1 VRASVKV
8 GINNLPLKG
17 PSALIDS
24 ADKVVLIPEDRK
36 REGLFPAM
44 SILKNVSL
52 ASLRRFSVG
61 PFIHRQKE
69 IEHVRSM
76 LQSLNVKTSNIHDST
91 DSLSGGNQQKI
102 ILAKWLLL
110 EAKFLLLNDP
120 TRGIDVATKQDIYA
134 LLRGLA
140 EQGKSILIY
149 TTDYEELIGLCD
161 RVIIMYKGQIR
172 KILVG
177 DEISEA
183 NILTASLDLQK

>member
-1 VRASVKV
+1 L
-8 GINNLPLKG
+8 INF
-17 PSALIDS
+17 

-61 PFIHRQKE
+61 PFINRQKE
-69 IEHVRSM
+69 IEHVMSM
-76 LQSLNVKTSNIHDST
+76 LQSLHVKVSNIHDST

-110 EAKFLLLNDP
+110 EAQFLLLNDP
-120 TRGIDVATKQDIYA
+120 TRGIDVATKQDIYG
-134 LLRGLA
+134 LLRVLA
-140 EQGKSILIY
+140 EKGKSILIY

-161 RVIIMYKGQIR
+161 RVIIMYKGQIN

-183 NILTASLDLQK
+183 NILTASLDIQK

>member
-1 VRASVKV
+1 
-8 GINNLPLKG
+8 
-17 PSALIDS
+17 
-24 ADKVVLIPEDRK
+24 
-36 REGLFPAM
+36 
-44 SILKNVSL
+44 LKNVSL
-52 ASLRRFSVG
+52 ASLSRFTAG
-61 PFIHRQKE
+61 PFINRKKE
-69 IEHVRSM
+69 IEHVMSM
-76 LQSLNVKTSNIHDST
+76 LQSLHVKVANIHDST

-110 EAKFLLLNDP
+110 EAQFLLLNDP

-161 RVIIMYKGQIR
+161 RVIIMYKGQIK